1 MWLRVRGFS
10 QNKELWAGLKEVFF
24 LRCIH
29 LLFIY
34 FYFGLHCVFAAAG
47 GLSLASAGGPVLCCS
62 ARASHCRG
70 FSCGVLALGAR
81 GAPALGARGAL
92 ALGARTSVAAALGS
106 VVAALGLL
114 GAWAQQL

>member
-1 MWLRVRGFS
+1 M
-10 QNKELWAGLKEVFF
+10 
-24 LRCIH
+24 
-29 LLFIY
+29 LFIY

-62 ARASHCRG
+62 ARAAHGRG
-70 FSCGVLALGAR
+70 FSCGALALGAR
-81 GAPALGARGAL
+81 GAP